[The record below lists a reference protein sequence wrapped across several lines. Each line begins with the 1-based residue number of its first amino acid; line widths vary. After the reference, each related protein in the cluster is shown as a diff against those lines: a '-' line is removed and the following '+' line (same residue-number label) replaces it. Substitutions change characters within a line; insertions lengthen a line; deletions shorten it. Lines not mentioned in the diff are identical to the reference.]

1 MSDLFFY
8 IFSILALGCGLG
20 VVFNKNTV
28 TSALC
33 LLGVLVSLAGIF
45 VLLEAFLLAVLLIF
59 VYAGAVVALFLFIV
73 MLTDAAGGNRQR
85 FSKGTLVAGLISVAL
100 LAAALYSLYQHGTF
114 ATAAPAAAVGAS
126 LKAYGRE
133 LFTTYLLPVQIVGFL
148 LLIAMLGVI
157 VISKKFAGEKESDT
171 KDRESA

>member
-1 MSDLFFY
+1 MSDFFFY
-8 IFSILALGCGLG
+8 VFSIIALACGLG
-20 VVFNKNTV
+20 VVLNKNTV

-33 LLGVLVSLAGIF
+33 LLGVLVSLSGIF

-73 MLTDAAGGNRQR
+73 MLTDVGGGNRPR
-85 FSKGTLVAGLISVAL
+85 FGKGTLVGGVVSLLL
-100 LAAALYSLYQHGTF
+100 LAAALFSIYQHASF
-114 ATAAPAAAVGAS
+114 NTAAPTAAVGAS

-133 LFTTYLLPVQIVGFL
+133 LFTTYLLPVQIVAFL

-157 VISKKFAGEKESDT
+157 VISKKTAGEEQEKA
-171 KDRESA
+171 DRLNA